1 MKSFAGKH
9 PPAGYENPVH
19 HIDWTQ
25 GIGQPA
31 GVYWL
36 AGRSVIAAHGSTAE
50 TCLVAEGAVLVATLR
65 FDADPLESR
74 HPGRRVE
81 RLPLPLAATAM
92 LLSPAVN

>member
-1 MKSFAGKH
+1 MKSIEGKH
-9 PPAGYENPVH
+9 PPAGYEHPVH
-19 HIDWTQ
+19 HVDWSQ

-36 AGRSVIAAHGSTAE
+36 AGRSVIAGHGSTAE

-81 RLPLPLAATAM
+81 RLQSLAATSVF
-92 LLSPAVN
+92 LSPVVN